1 VVHAHAA
8 QADGGQ
14 VNIGV
19 AQFSVFHVV
28 KVPNWGETKCDF
40 RFIFV
45 GENTFMED
53 YIISVGKVEE
63 WQMTNDLAA
72 LDVVF
77 DRAKRVLV
85 GGGIV
90 ALVREQRSG
99 EVYRF
104 EEFSTPEDFEVYKIR
119 VYKNLGG

>member
-1 VVHAHAA
+1 
-8 QADGGQ
+8 
-14 VNIGV
+14 
-19 AQFSVFHVV
+19 
-28 KVPNWGETKCDF
+28 
-40 RFIFV
+40 
-45 GENTFMED
+45 MED

-63 WQMTNDLAA
+63 WQMTNDVAA

-77 DRAKRVLV
+77 ERAKRVLV

-104 EEFSTPEDFEVYKIR
+104 EEFSTLEDLEGYRSR
-119 VYKNLGG
+119 VYRFLGG

>member
-1 VVHAHAA
+1 
-8 QADGGQ
+8 
-14 VNIGV
+14 
-19 AQFSVFHVV
+19 
-28 KVPNWGETKCDF
+28 
-40 RFIFV
+40 
-45 GENTFMED
+45 MED

-63 WQMTNDLAA
+63 WQMTNDIAA
-72 LDVVF
+72 LDTVF

-104 EEFSTPEDFEVYKIR
+104 EEFSTLEDLEGYRKR
-119 VYKNLGG
+119 VYRWLEG

>member
-1 VVHAHAA
+1 
-8 QADGGQ
+8 
-14 VNIGV
+14 
-19 AQFSVFHVV
+19 
-28 KVPNWGETKCDF
+28 
-40 RFIFV
+40 
-45 GENTFMED
+45 MED

-63 WQMTNDLAA
+63 WQMANDVGS

-104 EEFSTPEDFEVYKIR
+104 EEFSTLEDFEEYRRR
-119 VYKNLGG
+119 VYKYLKR